1 MSTLEIK
8 NEIQKIIS
16 SVPEDKLF
24 NVLEYLKK
32 IESII
37 DQENLTEFL
46 RELNSKHGALLSK
59 LAK

>member
-16 SVPEDKLF
+16 SVPEDKLS

-37 DQENLTEFL
+37 YE
-46 RELNSKHGALLSK
+46 
-59 LAK
+59 